1 MTNEERYSSS
11 GGGGSTASHMKNII
25 FKTEIAGKFFSF
37 FGSNIFFVKSSKNI
51 YILMQIFVRYYFSIK
66 LKIQL

>member
-25 FKTEIAGKFFSF
+25 FKIEIAGYFFWFKYIFLSNLLKNMHF
-37 FGSNIFFVKSSKNI
+37 DANIFI
-51 YILMQIFVRYYFSIK
+51 RYYFSIK

>member
-11 GGGGSTASHMKNII
+11 GGGGSTASHMKNVI
-25 FKTEIAGKFFSF
+25 FKTEIAGYF
-37 FGSNIFFVKSSKNI
+37 FFVQIYFLSNLLKN
-51 YILMQIFVRYYFSIK
+51 MHFDANIFVRYYFSIK